1 MALPAAPPMMSPRPA
16 ATSRSVTPQASQTA
30 IAENKEG
37 LIRFL
42 EGWILTQNFMGSAN
56 PADKVGFATIAAN
69 ASQIDF
75 EVALS
80 AIDSY
85 QSIGYWVNNDGLDES
100 QIMSQL
106 DQLVKIGSVKPEQK
120 PSFDKIV
127 DTSLYAEAK
136 KRVEQ
141 KFGKLE

>member
-1 MALPAAPPMMSPRPA
+1 MLI
-16 ATSRSVTPQASQTA
+16 ASQKA

-42 EGWILTQNFMGSAN
+42 EGWILTQNFMGSAD